1 MPKAGR
7 EVAVAATE
15 HPRSARAALAAG
27 LLVSAG
33 AGQGAVLPENR
44 LDVAYHYYDG
54 DGVTIEGPALLV
66 RRRIGDS
73 VSVSGGYYVDS
84 VSGASIDAITTASPY
99 AEQREEYS
107 LGVDLLHESTLVGL
121 SYTNS
126 EETDYSADTFGLS
139 VSQEIFAG
147 MTTVSMGYLRGIDE
161 VRRSDVEGFAEDV
174 DRQVFRVGVTQVLTR
189 SLIAELAWETISDE
203 GFLNNPYR
211 QVRYEDAAAG
221 GGYAWEPE
229 VYPGTRTSNAVALR
243 SRLHLPWRGALQ
255 VDYRYFADD
264 WDIRGHTTEI
274 GYTHGAFEGV
284 TLDVGY
290 RFHTQTGADFFSDLF
305 PFRAAQNFRA
315 RNKEISD
322 FESQA
327 ARVGV
332 AFEFWSKPR
341 SVLNVSWER
350 VQFEYADFR
359 DVRGGGAPGEE
370 NPFSFEA
377 DVVQSM
383 VTIWF

>member
-1 MPKAGR
+1 M
-7 EVAVAATE
+7 AATE
-15 HPRSARAALAAG
+15 QRRWRSALAALCMLG
-27 LLVSAG
+27 AG
-33 AGQGAVLPENR
+33 AADAAVLPENR

-54 DGVTIEGPALLV
+54 DGVTIEGPAVLV
-66 RRRIGDS
+66 RRSIGEH

-99 AEQREEYS
+99 SEQREEYNV
-107 LGVDLLHESTLVGL
+107 GVDLLHESTLVGL

-126 EETDYSADTFGLS
+126 EETDYTADTFGITL
-139 VSQEIFAG
+139 SQEIFAG
-147 MTTVSMGYLRGIDE
+147 MTTVSMGYLHGIDE
-161 VRRSDVEGFAEDV
+161 VRRSDVPDFAEDI
-174 DRQVFRVGVTQVLTR
+174 DRRSFRLGVTQVLTR

-211 QVRYEDAAAG
+211 QVRFEDPDAG
-221 GGYAWEPE
+221 GGFGWEPE
-229 VYPGTRTSNAVALR
+229 VYPDTRTSNAVALR

-255 VDYRYFADD
+255 ADYRYFSDD
-264 WDIRGHTTEI
+264 WDIVGHTAEI
-274 GYTHGAFEGV
+274 GYTHGAFERV

-290 RFHTQTGADFFSDLF
+290 RYHTQSGADFYSDLF

-322 FESQA
+322 FASQA
-327 ARVGV
+327 LRVGA

-341 SVLNVSWER
+341 SVLNLSWER
-350 VQFEYADFR
+350 VMFDYSEFR
-359 DVRGGGAPGEE
+359 DVRTGGAPGEE
-370 NPFSFEA
+370 DPFSFEA

-383 VTIWF
+383 ITVWF

>member
-1 MPKAGR
+1 M
-7 EVAVAATE
+7 AATE
-15 HPRSARAALAAG
+15 RLRTLLAALGLLAAG
-27 LLVSAG
+27 TAG
-33 AGQGAVLPENR
+33 AAVLPEDR

-54 DGVTIEGPALLV
+54 DGVTIEGPAVLV
-66 RRRIGDS
+66 RRRFGDS

-126 EETDYSADTFGLS
+126 EETDYSADTFGIT

-161 VRRSDVEGFAEDV
+161 VRRSDVADFAEDI
-174 DRQVFRVGVTQVLTR
+174 DRQAFRLGVTQVLTR
-189 SLIAELAWETISDE
+189 SLITELAWETISDE
-203 GFLNNPYR
+203 GYLNNPYR
-211 QVRYEDAAAG
+211 QVRFEDPDAG
-221 GGYAWEPE
+221 GGFAWEPE

-264 WDIRGHTTEI
+264 WDIQGHTAEI
-274 GYTHGAFEGV
+274 GYTHGTVEGV
-284 TLDVGY
+284 TFDVGY
-290 RFHTQTGADFFSDLF
+290 RYHTQTGADFFSDLF

-322 FESQA
+322 FDSQA

-332 AFEFWSKPR
+332 AVELWAKPR
-341 SVLNVSWER
+341 SVLNLSWER
-350 VQFEYADFR
+350 VQFEYAEFR
-359 DVRGGGAPGEE
+359 DVRTGGAPGQE